1 MNSGEKINSLRKEKG
16 VSVEE
21 LAKLL
26 GLSNSGMYK
35 IFGRKNI
42 DVEQLKKLAD
52 YFGISFESL
61 LPDSQVFNS
70 TSGNGNVI
78 NITNNSVV
86 TNNVEELKK
95 EVIHL
100 REIIRQKEEIIAHK
114 EEVIK
119 TKNQLIEVLTKNF
132 EGK

>member
-1 MNSGEKINSLRKEKG
+1 MNSGEKINALRKEKG

-35 IFGRKNI
+35 IFKRKHV
-42 DVEQLKKLAD
+42 DVEQLKQLAD
-52 YFGISFESL
+52 YLGISFESL

-95 EVIHL
+95 EVMHL
-100 REIIRQKEEIIAHK
+100 REIIRQKEEIISHK

>member
-1 MNSGEKINSLRKEKG
+1 MNSGEKINTLRKEKG

-26 GLSNSGMYK
+26 GLSISGMYK
-35 IFGRKNI
+35 IFARKSI
-42 DVEQLKKLAD
+42 DVEHLKKIAD
-52 YFGISFESL
+52 YLEISFETL
-61 LPDSQVFNS
+61 LPDSHVFNS
-70 TSGNGNVI
+70 NSVNGNVI
-78 NITNNSVV
+78 NITHNSIA

-95 EVIHL
+95 EVIRL

-114 EEVIK
+114 EEVIR